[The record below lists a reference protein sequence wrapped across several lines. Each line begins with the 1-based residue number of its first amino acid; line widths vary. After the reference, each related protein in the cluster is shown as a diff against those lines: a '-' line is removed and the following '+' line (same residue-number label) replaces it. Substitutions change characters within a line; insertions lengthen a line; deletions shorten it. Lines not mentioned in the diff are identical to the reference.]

1 MNVRKEK
8 LLKKIY
14 NTHIEIERQNQLENA
29 ITALE
34 NKTDKTRYFLLSIA
48 LIGIFIHF
56 IGCYVNFVSA
66 VIGAVISLIAAG
78 FSFTLINP
86 EEKIRIMQQEL
97 KERKENFNRLT
108 SSDVEPLLQ
117 LPAPKENIQ
126 HQDVFT
132 TYDKKIV
139 ETKKR

>member
-1 MNVRKEK
+1 MRKEK